1 MTVVESDLMSETI
14 LPSAP
19 AVPSPQFSADLLQTL
34 LDRSPDCICAVD
46 RAWEFSFLNQCAVRL
61 LGRADLVGQSIF
73 NAFPGN
79 LEDPYASTYRNAMDR
94 GLSGSFEA
102 YYGAPLHVWFKV
114 RVEPDA
120 HGIFIYFSDITE
132 RKEAEAREQETATQL
147 TQVLEVTSDAIFSL
161 DRNWRFTLLNQQAAR
176 LIDPGHR
183 LLGKVVWDEFPAI
196 RETETAEA
204 YKRSMYEGTT
214 GNVEVYYPEPLNAW
228 FAVETQ
234 PSAEGIVVFFR
245 DVTQK
250 KIDEAIV
257 ARQQEMLNMIQQTSR
272 MASWEL
278 DTRTGAL
285 TYGQGSFPLFG
296 HGLEGANS
304 IHGLKEILLPGQ
316 ESAIERGIGEAM
328 RTGEMVV
335 TDFAV
340 RAEDGSV
347 VWVESRGQA
356 VAEPDGAAPY
366 LLRGMSLDVTAR
378 KLAQQD
384 LVASEQRYRVLTD
397 LNPQAIWA
405 GDSAG
410 NITYANQGFL
420 AYLGMAQ
427 EDLGG
432 AGWLEGFAPSDR
444 ERVLRVWMHSV
455 ATGEDYE
462 IEAML
467 RQASTGEYRYWH
479 LRAAAVRDASGAIVQ
494 WLGVGSD
501 VHERKTSDAALR
513 AERTEAERRRAELEA
528 VYAST
533 PVALALLDPVDFT
546 FLNLNQSEA
555 ELLGRPKE
563 QILGRRLEDI
573 APIPGLLD
581 MLRSVAEG
589 STIKEHLLEGELEAT
604 GAMRRSW
611 LVNYSPVY
619 AENGTVRAIS
629 SAVVEITNQRRAE
642 AALIQS
648 EKLAA
653 VGRLASSISHEINNP
668 LEAITNLL
676 YLIANDSALP
686 EELKIYVHMA
696 QSELSRVSQIATQ
709 TLRFHRQ
716 AVNPTNVTPS
726 ALVARW
732 CASIPDGWR
741 TPALRWT
748 SATTRTRR
756 SCVLK
761 TISARC

>member
-1 MTVVESDLMSETI
+1 MPGLRWKPN
-14 LPSAP
+14 LP
-19 AVPSPQFSADLLQTL
+19 L
-34 LDRSPDCICAVD
+34 
-46 RAWEFSFLNQCAVRL
+46 
-61 LGRADLVGQSIF
+61 
-73 NAFPGN
+73 
-79 LEDPYASTYRNAMDR
+79 
-94 GLSGSFEA
+94 
-102 YYGAPLHVWFKV
+102 KV
-114 RVEPDA
+114 
-120 HGIFIYFSDITE
+120 S
-132 RKEAEAREQETATQL
+132 
-147 TQVLEVTSDAIFSL
+147 
-161 DRNWRFTLLNQQAAR
+161 WC
-176 LIDPGHR
+176 
-183 LLGKVVWDEFPAI
+183 
-196 RETETAEA
+196 
-204 YKRSMYEGTT
+204 
-214 GNVEVYYPEPLNAW
+214 
-228 FAVETQ
+228 
-234 PSAEGIVVFFR
+234 FFR

-272 MASWEL
+272 MATWEL
-278 DTRTGAL
+278 DTRTGAV

-328 RTGEMVV
+328 RTGAMVV

-432 AGWLEGFAPSDR
+432 AGWLQGFAPSDR
-444 ERVLRVWMHSV
+444 ERVVREWMHSV

-479 LRAAAVRDASGAIVQ
+479 LRAAAVRDTSGAIVQ

-533 PVALALLDPVDFT
+533 PVALALLDPVNFT

-676 YLIANDSALP
+676 YLIANDESLP

-726 ALVARW
+726 ALVGAVVRLYTGRL
-732 CASIPDGWR
+732 ANSSIKVDERYDTDTQILCFENDIRQVLNNLIANAIDAMRKGGRLLVRAHATSDRKDHNDTPRRGVRLTIADTGHGMSPDVLRRVFENHFSPPR
-741 TPALRWT
+741 T
-748 SATTRTRR
+748 
-756 SCVLK
+756 
-761 TISARC
+761 